1 MSLNEYFTEL
11 TKKLKRLAEDERREA
26 LAFYEEYASEA
37 GIDNGD
43 EMRKRFGS
51 PRELAAVIYAE
62 AAAKEI
68 NPDSEKKENSGR
80 GFLIGLAA
88 LMCFP
93 LSASAVIALVS
104 VGFAL
109 LVSVGSIFFSLIV
122 SGAAIAISGV
132 WALIHGFT
140 YISPFQPGAL
150 LMSLGSFLVLTPLG
164 CAFFALMIW
173 VTKKVIDRMTLFIT
187 KYIRRRSCHEA

>member
-1 MSLNEYFTEL
+1 MSLNEYFAEL
-11 TKKLKRLAEDERREA
+11 TNHLKRLSEYERREA
-26 LAFYEEYASEA
+26 LEFYREYVSEA
-37 GIDNGD
+37 GIETGE
-43 EMRKRFGS
+43 EMRMHFGS
-51 PRELAAVIYAE
+51 PRELAAVIYAQ
-62 AAAKEI
+62 AAEKEVH
-68 NPDSEKKENSGR
+68 PDSEKKGHTGR

-88 LMCFP
+88 LACFP
-93 LSASAVIALVS
+93 LSASVVVILIS

-150 LMSLGSFLVLTPLG
+150 LMSLGSFLILTPLG

-173 VTKKVIDRMTLFIT
+173 ATKKVMDCMTLFIT